1 MEVIN
6 PKYPNGEAVGRELPD
21 NIVNDLSSKQ
31 LSTYYR
37 VVIEGVENI
46 YLSTHSVTFEG
57 NYYKPILLKKPTIK
71 QSVNLEDGKFKISTL
86 TLSVSNFE
94 YNGEIFSDILKDTP
108 LINAKVTIYLNTQ
121 TSNADDQSVQLHVGQ
136 IRKVS
141 HNSSTVAITAEDYT
155 QQKLNVQLPRE
166 TTQTPDAYV
175 AYAEKYRGK
184 PIPFVYGHVDKAPA
198 IIESDIIK
206 ADYDETVD
214 LVTNESGDYEDIG
227 DNFYYSNVQSNV
239 FDNEIVHPFSIYSGN
254 GYANIMMKG
263 EQDLVDTKAALGFDE
278 LNISDNMI
286 DNEQWYQ
293 YSRGRIS
300 IKSNQFSRRGVLQA
314 NCFGKASK
322 VSLTKRTSSGTT
334 VHLGDGV
341 SGFDNPDNF
350 GEKINRVVSDGDYTF
365 VDLYDA
371 NGSEPFHRW
380 NYNYENYPFN
390 TVTQNL
396 MRLRVETKPDYSG
409 YGFNSQI
416 AINGRRLP
424 FFKGQIGED
433 LNSLHVISHGAVGGS
448 SSQQMAD
455 GSLLQGINIATL
467 NGESPHFHSHLVYD
481 FDPSEFQFHKIFGFD
496 NLAYDTSNN
505 YYGLRPDDPNFDN
518 LIKIQDVN
526 FPEAENEFLGDTYYV
541 SLLAPYI
548 PYLYFFNRPE
558 EGYYDIYIGMNGII
572 STDNTKGFREFEF
585 KLAGKWSEIDMK
597 SVIDI
602 KDALTSN
609 MYLNIDGRKDG
620 SGNRLVNALDIL
632 RDIAI
637 NEMNLTDEDID
648 ETSFDLART
657 YVNLNLAFSVN
668 KFIDGKTLF
677 EELSQSTMCYPY
689 FSSNGKLKFP
699 TPYGDLSSTN
709 AFYMN
714 NNDIVSYS
722 FFKSPSEKVYT
733 RVDVKYR
740 YDYETNEYLSSVSK
754 GYGETS
760 SEGITPL
767 SMSDSVLE
775 YYGYEDVEENV
786 LLYESKYIRD
796 LENARKL
803 ADRLF
808 HYHRNQHLK
817 IKLRLPLKWVG
828 IEVGNKLLFEDLIE
842 NKLAFGLDYTQIEEI
857 GEQLTTPLFFVT
869 SVNISGDFIDVE
881 ATQMHF
887 HANWTMANYNQA
899 YDLIYSPE
907 VENQLEEEVV
917 EEDVNLPTLQVSITS
932 QNTNQNFIIQ
942 SNQAI
947 SQFPAGMQQ
956 INHWFETQAYGLD
969 SFDSLAPTEWSSF
982 SSSSIRNYEAIKL
995 TIKVDAEQQAGGF
1008 KYYECILKNISG
1020 SSLPENF
1027 EFGWEFSGYNPQ
1039 GTYLGSEIY
1048 GYVTS
1053 QPIYQG
1059 WNIIHSLT
1067 MQDGLK
1073 KSIDENLIDTESITF
1088 EPLFQGWLTQET
1100 GYEIGDAN
1108 QDLNLNILDI
1118 VVLVNHI
1125 LTSNNQ
1131 IPDEYKHLGDF
1142 NQDGHISILD
1152 IVSLANYIM
1161 ED

>member
-37 VVIEGVENI
+37 VVIEGAENI

-71 QSVNLEDGKFKISTL
+71 QSVNLEDAKFKISIL

-94 YNGEIFSDILKDTP
+94 YNGEVFSDILKDTP

-121 TSNADDQSVQLHVGQ
+121 TSNADDQSIQLHVGQ

-141 HNSSTVAITAEDYT
+141 HDISTVTITAEDYT

-198 IIESDIIK
+198 IIEADIIK

-227 DNFYYSNVQSNV
+227 DNFYYSDVQNDV
-239 FDNEIVHPFSIYSGN
+239 FDNEIVHPFWIYSGN
-254 GYANIMMKG
+254 GYANIMIKG
-263 EQDLVDTKAALGFDE
+263 KQDLPQTRAALGFDA
-278 LNISDNMI
+278 LGITDTMVG
-286 DNEQWYQ
+286 NEQWYQ

-300 IKSNQFSRRGVLQA
+300 IKTNQFSKFGVLQG

-322 VSLTKRTSSGTT
+322 VSLTKRTGSSTT
-334 VHLGDGV
+334 VHLGDGD

-350 GEKINRVVSDGDYTF
+350 GEKINRVLSDGNYDF
-365 VDLYDA
+365 VDMYDA
-371 NGSEPFHRW
+371 NGSEPTYQWDF
-380 NYNYENYPFN
+380 NYANYPLDI
-390 TVTQNL
+390 VTQNL
-396 MRLRVETKPDYSG
+396 MRLRIETKPEYNG

-424 FFKGQIGED
+424 FLKPVTD
-433 LNSLHVISHGAVGGS
+433 ARNPLHVVARPSSVQISF
-448 SSQQMAD
+448 
-455 GSLLQGINIATL
+455 GSLFHQLNTVAL
-467 NGESPHFHSHLVYD
+467 NGQGVSAGLLSDVVFN
-481 FDPSEFQFHKIFGFD
+481 FDASEFQFDKIFGFD
-496 NLAYDTSNN
+496 NLAYDTSND
-505 YYGLRPDDPNFDN
+505 YYGRRPTDAGFYD
-518 LIKIQDVN
+518 LIKIKDVDLSGGGVHD
-526 FPEAENEFLGDTYYV
+526 P
-541 SLLAPYI
+541 LLTPYN
-548 PYLYFFNRPE
+548 PYLLLWNNPDAGYF
-558 EGYYDIYIGMNGII
+558 DIYFGMNAVITESG
-572 STDNTKGFREFEF
+572 NKGVRRFEQT
-585 KLAGKWSEIDMK
+585 LAGRVSEIDTK
-597 SVIDI
+597 SVMDI

-609 MYLNIDGRKDG
+609 IYLNIDGRKDG
-620 SGNRLVNALDIL
+620 GGNRLVNALDIL

-668 KFIDGKTLF
+668 EFIDGKALF
-677 EELSQSTMCYPY
+677 EEISQSIMCYPY
-689 FSSNGKLKFP
+689 FNSDGKLKFP
-699 TPYGDLSSTN
+699 IPYGDLSATN

-714 NNDIVSYS
+714 NDDIISYS
-722 FFKSPSEKVYT
+722 FSKSPSEKVYT
-733 RVDVKYR
+733 RVDVKYK

-754 GYGETS
+754 GYGENS
-760 SEGITPL
+760 LSGITPL

-828 IEVGNKLLFEDLIE
+828 IEVGNKLLFEDLIQD
-842 NKLAFGLDYTQIEEI
+842 KLAFGLDYTQIEEI

-881 ATQMHF
+881 ATQMHYHF
-887 HANWTMANYNQA
+887 DWTMANYNQA
-899 YDLIYSPE
+899 YDLIYNEQAADS
-907 VENQLEEEVV
+907 QLEEEVF
-917 EEDVNLPTLQVSITS
+917 EEDVDLPILQISVSS
-932 QNTNQNFIIQ
+932 QERNQNFIIE
-942 SNQAI
+942 SNQQIA
-947 SQFPAGMQQ
+947 QFPEGTQQ
-956 INHWFETQAYGLD
+956 INYWFEPQAYGLD

-982 SSSSIRNYEAIKL
+982 HSSDIRDYEAVKL
-995 TIKVDAEQQAGGF
+995 TIKVDAEQQAGGI

-1039 GTYLGSEIY
+1039 GTYLDSELY
-1048 GYVTS
+1048 GYVAS
-1053 QPIYQG
+1053 EPIYQG

-1073 KSIDENLIDTESITF
+1073 KSIDENLIDVESIIF
-1088 EPLFQGWLTQET
+1088 EPLFEGRLTQEL

>member
-37 VVIEGVENI
+37 VVIEGAENI
-46 YLSTHSVTFEG
+46 YLSTHSINFEG

-108 LINAKVTIYLNTQ
+108 LINVKVTIYLNTQ
-121 TSNADDQSVQLHVGQ
+121 TSNADDQSIQLHVGQ

-141 HNSSTVAITAEDYT
+141 HSSSTVTITAEDYT

-198 IIESDIIK
+198 IIEADIIK

-227 DNFYYSNVQSNV
+227 DNFYYSNVQSDV
-239 FDNEIVHPFSIYSGN
+239 FDNEIIHPFWIYSGN
-254 GYANIMMKG
+254 GYANIMIEGK
-263 EQDLVDTKAALGFDE
+263 QDLPQTRAALGFDA
-278 LNISDNMI
+278 LNITDTMI
-286 DNEQWYQ
+286 GNEQWYQ

-300 IKSNQFSRRGVLQA
+300 IKTNQFSKFGVLQG
-314 NCFGKASK
+314 NCFGKSSK
-322 VSLTKRTSSGTT
+322 ISLTKRTSAIA
-334 VHLGDGV
+334 HLGDGD

-350 GEKINRVVSDGDYTF
+350 GEKINRVVSDGSYDF
-365 VDLYDA
+365 VDIYDA
-371 NGSEPFHRW
+371 NGSEPFHQW
-380 NYNYENYPFN
+380 DYDYFNYPFT

-396 MRLRVETKPDYSG
+396 MRLRVETKPDYNG

-424 FFKGQIGED
+424 FLKPVT
-433 LNSLHVISHGAVGGS
+433 NTRNPLHVIARSG
-448 SSQQMAD
+448 MAQLGD
-455 GSLLQGINIATL
+455 GSLLANINAVTL
-467 NGESPHFHSHLVYD
+467 DGQDASIHSSLVYN
-481 FDPSEFQFHKIFGFD
+481 FDASEFQFDKIFGFD

-505 YYGLRPDDPNFDN
+505 YYGLRPNDPNFDN
-518 LIKIQDVN
+518 LIKIQDVD
-526 FPEAENEFLGDTYYV
+526 LSGGGVHD
-541 SLLAPYI
+541 SLLSPYI
-548 PYLYFFNRPE
+548 PYLLLWNSPDSGYF
-558 EGYYDIYIGMNGII
+558 DIYFGMNAII
-572 STDNTKGFREFEF
+572 TESGNKGVRRFEQT
-585 KLAGKWSEIDMK
+585 LAGRVSEIDTK
-597 SVIDI
+597 SVMDI

-609 MYLNIDGRKDG
+609 IYLNIDGRKNA
-620 SGNRLVNALDIL
+620 SGNRLVDALDIL

-648 ETSFDLART
+648 ETSFELAKT

-668 KFIDGKTLF
+668 EFIDGKALL
-677 EELSQSTMCYPY
+677 EEVSQSTMCYPY
-689 FSSNGKLKFP
+689 FNSNGKLKFP

-733 RVDVKYR
+733 RVDVKYK

-760 SEGITPL
+760 LEGITPL
-767 SMSDSVLE
+767 SMSDPVLE

-917 EEDVNLPTLQVSITS
+917 EEDVNLPSLQVSVTS

-947 SQFPAGMQQ
+947 SQFPEAAQQ
-956 INHWFETQAYGLD
+956 INHWFESQAYGLD

-1039 GTYLGSEIY
+1039 GTYLDSELY

-1053 QPIYQG
+1053 EPIYGG

-1073 KSIDENLIDTESITF
+1073 KSIDENLIDVESIIF
-1088 EPLFQGWLTQET
+1088 EPLFDGRLTQEL

-1131 IPDEYKHLGDF
+1131 IPDEYKYLGDF
-1142 NQDGHISILD
+1142 NEDGHISILD